1 MVIAAV
7 TCTAILSVGSTA
19 LAASDGRVGNEK
31 SPVPDAELD
40 AAGRVRSPGWDE
52 NAATPATRLALV
64 NEVIRADNLPRGV
77 DGSGIGVA
85 LIDSGVS
92 PVPGLDGAGKVVNGA
107 DLSFDSQSASLRYLD
122 AYGHGTHMASII
134 AGNDGARRGF
144 RGVAPGAHI
153 INVKVGA
160 TDGTVD
166 VSQVIAAIDWTVQHR
181 NDPGLN
187 IRVISLSFGTDSLQ
201 DYRIDPLT
209 TAVESAWRNG
219 IVVVV
224 SGGNGGT
231 ASTSLTD
238 PATDPYVLAVG
249 AADIGGTSGKRDDR
263 VAEFS
268 GRGSATRN
276 VDVVAPGVSI
286 AGLRD
291 PGSMID
297 DQHPEAVVDGVYFRG
312 TGTSQATAVTAGAV
326 ALLLDARPNLTPDMV
341 KAILRD
347 TATPIADA
355 TARDQGA
362 GMIDVRAANNTSTRR
377 TEPQSWPPATGAG
390 SLEAARG
397 TDHVA
402 DDGVELRGEIDI
414 MGQPWDGLRWAPLSA
429 AGAAWS
435 DGTWNGSI
443 WTGSEWAGGSWVTT
457 AWTGKSWS
465 GKSWSEYT
473 WAGKS
478 WSGKSWSG
486 TSWTGKSWSGKSWS
500 GKSWSVVSWNLT

>member
-1 MVIAAV
+1 M
-7 TCTAILSVGSTA
+7 
-19 LAASDGRVGNEK
+19 
-31 SPVPDAELD
+31 
-40 AAGRVRSPGWDE
+40 
-52 NAATPATRLALV
+52 
-64 NEVIRADNLPRGV
+64 
-77 DGSGIGVA
+77 
-85 LIDSGVS
+85 
-92 PVPGLDGAGKVVNGA
+92 
-107 DLSFDSQSASLRYLD
+107 
-122 AYGHGTHMASII
+122 
-134 AGNDGARRGF
+134 
-144 RGVAPGAHI
+144 
-153 INVKVGA
+153 
-160 TDGTVD
+160 
-166 VSQVIAAIDWTVQHR
+166 
-181 NDPGLN
+181 
-187 IRVISLSFGTDSLQ
+187 Q

-231 ASTSLTD
+231 TSTSLTD
-238 PATDPYVLAVG
+238 PATDPYVIAVG

-341 KAILRD
+341 KAILRN
-347 TATPIADA
+347 TATPIAGA
-355 TARDQGA
+355 RARDQGA
-362 GMIDVRAANNTSTRR
+362 GMINVHEANNTSTRR
-377 TEPQSWPPATGAG
+377 VERQSWPPATGTG
-390 SLEAARG
+390 SLELARG

-414 MGQPWDGLRWAPLSA
+414 MGMPWDGLRWAPLSA
-429 AGAAWS
+429 TGVAWS

-443 WTGSEWAGGSWVTT
+443 WTGSQWVGGSWVTV

-473 WAGKS
+473 WTGKS

-500 GKSWSVVSWNLT
+500 GKSWSVVSWNLA